1 MTPKLY
7 QVPRCFSKLI
17 CLLYIALPSLRFLA
31 CCWKTSCLKRDRI
44 ILSGILLTGIL
55 QQQTRVNTMLERL
68 KSSLLNSPVI
78 KRGEYNY
85 FIHPI
90 SDGVPSI
97 DPHMVEEIAEYILK
111 ITDIKKI
118 DTILTI
124 EAMGIPV
131 ANALSLKTGIPLTI
145 VRKRPYFLEGEVELS
160 QSTGYSKGVL
170 YINGLKK
177 GDRIIIVDDVISTG
191 GTLLALVKALKNMGV
206 EVLDVI
212 SVIGR
217 GDGYLKL
224 KDLGVNPKILVTID
238 VGEKG
243 VEIKN
248 VFGDQ

>member
-1 MTPKLY
+1 
-7 QVPRCFSKLI
+7 
-17 CLLYIALPSLRFLA
+17 
-31 CCWKTSCLKRDRI
+31 
-44 ILSGILLTGIL
+44 
-55 QQQTRVNTMLERL
+55 MLERL
-68 KSSLLNSPVI
+68 KNSLINSPVM

-90 SDGVPSI
+90 SDGVPSL
-97 DPHMVEEIAEYILK
+97 DPHMVKEIADYIAE
-111 ITDIKKI
+111 IADMNV
-118 DTILTI
+118 DTILTV

-177 GDRIIIVDDVISTG
+177 GDRVIIVDDVISTG
-191 GTLLALVKALKNMGV
+191 GTLLALVRALKKMGV
-206 EVLDVI
+206 EVTDVI

-224 KDLGVNPKILVTID
+224 EELGFKPKVLVTID
-238 VGEKG
+238 VSEKG
-243 VEIKN
+243 VEIKD

>member
-1 MTPKLY
+1 
-7 QVPRCFSKLI
+7 
-17 CLLYIALPSLRFLA
+17 
-31 CCWKTSCLKRDRI
+31 
-44 ILSGILLTGIL
+44 
-55 QQQTRVNTMLERL
+55 MLEKL
-68 KSSLLNSPVI
+68 QTSLINSPII

-97 DPHMVEEIAEYILK
+97 DPHMVEEIAEYILQ
-111 ITDIKKI
+111 ITDIKKV

-160 QSTGYSKGVL
+160 QSTGYSKGAL

-177 GDRIIIVDDVISTG
+177 GDRVIIVDDVISTG
-191 GTLLALVKALKNMGV
+191 GTLIALVKALKTIGV
-206 EVLDVI
+206 EILDVI

-217 GDGYLKL
+217 GIGYLQL
-224 KDLGVNPKILVTID
+224 KELGIEPKILVTID
-238 VGEKG
+238 VSEKG

-248 VFGDQ
+248 VFGN

>member
-1 MTPKLY
+1 
-7 QVPRCFSKLI
+7 
-17 CLLYIALPSLRFLA
+17 
-31 CCWKTSCLKRDRI
+31 
-44 ILSGILLTGIL
+44 
-55 QQQTRVNTMLERL
+55 MLEKL
-68 KSSLLNSPVI
+68 QTSLINSPVI

-97 DPHMVEEIAEYILK
+97 DPQLVEEIAEYILK
-111 ITDIKKI
+111 ITNIREV

-131 ANALSLKTGIPLTI
+131 AIALSLKTGIPLTI

-170 YINGLKK
+170 YINGLKR
-177 GDRIIIVDDVISTG
+177 GDRVIIVDDVISTG
-191 GTLLALVKALKNMGV
+191 GTLLALVKALVNMGV
-206 EVLDVI
+206 EIEDII

-224 KDLGVNPKILVTID
+224 KELGVEPKILVTID
-238 VGEKG
+238 VGEQG
-243 VEIKN
+243 LEIKD
-248 VFGDQ
+248 VYGDQ

>member
-1 MTPKLY
+1 
-7 QVPRCFSKLI
+7 
-17 CLLYIALPSLRFLA
+17 
-31 CCWKTSCLKRDRI
+31 
-44 ILSGILLTGIL
+44 
-55 QQQTRVNTMLERL
+55 MLERL
-68 KSSLLNSPVI
+68 KTSLINSPVI

-97 DPHMVEEIAEYILK
+97 DPHMVEEIAEYIMR
-111 ITDIKKI
+111 ITDIKKV

-131 ANALSLKTGIPLTI
+131 AIALSLKTGIPLTI

-170 YINGLKK
+170 YINGLKRR
-177 GDRIIIVDDVISTG
+177 DRVIIVDDVISTG

-206 EVLDVI
+206 EVQDVI

-224 KDLGVNPKILVTID
+224 REFGVEPKVLVTID
-238 VGEKG
+238 VSEKG

-248 VFGDQ
+248 VFGNQ

>member
-1 MTPKLY
+1 
-7 QVPRCFSKLI
+7 
-17 CLLYIALPSLRFLA
+17 
-31 CCWKTSCLKRDRI
+31 
-44 ILSGILLTGIL
+44 
-55 QQQTRVNTMLERL
+55 MLERL
-68 KSSLLNSPVI
+68 KTSLINSPVI

-97 DPHMVEEIAEYILK
+97 DPHLVEEIADYIIK
-111 ITDIKKI
+111 ITDIREV

-131 ANALSLKTGIPLTI
+131 AIALSLKTGIPLTI

-170 YINGLKK
+170 YINGLKRM
-177 GDRIIIVDDVISTG
+177 DRVIIVDDVISTG
-191 GTLLALVKALKNMGV
+191 GTLLALVKALIKMGV
-206 EVLDVI
+206 QIEDII

-224 KDLGVNPKILVTID
+224 KELGVEPKILVTID
-238 VGEKG
+238 VGEHG
-243 VEIKN
+243 VEIKD
-248 VFGDQ
+248 VYGDQ

>member
-1 MTPKLY
+1 
-7 QVPRCFSKLI
+7 
-17 CLLYIALPSLRFLA
+17 
-31 CCWKTSCLKRDRI
+31 
-44 ILSGILLTGIL
+44 
-55 QQQTRVNTMLERL
+55 MLERL
-68 KSSLLNSPVI
+68 RDSLINSPVI

-97 DPHMVEEIAEYILK
+97 DPHMVEEISDYITK
-111 ITDIKKI
+111 IADMNV
-118 DTILTI
+118 DTILTV

-131 ANALSLKTGIPLTI
+131 ANALSLKTGISLTI

-177 GDRIIIVDDVISTG
+177 GDRVIIVDDVISTG
-191 GTLLALVKALKNMGV
+191 GTLLALVRALKIMGV
-206 EVLDVI
+206 EVTDVI

-224 KDLGVNPKILVTID
+224 KELGVDPKILVTID
-238 VGEKG
+238 VSEKG

>member
-1 MTPKLY
+1 LWWR
-7 QVPRCFSKLI
+7 VCISVS
-17 CLLYIALPSLRFLA
+17 ALGDNITEVAGYNVRFL
-31 CCWKTSCLKRDRI
+31 TS
-44 ILSGILLTGIL
+44 
-55 QQQTRVNTMLERL
+55 RVIETARKVKTMLERL
-68 KSSLLNSPVI
+68 KDSLINSPVI

-97 DPHMVEEIAEYILK
+97 DPRLVEEISDYITR
-111 ITDIKKI
+111 IADMNAI
-118 DTILTI
+118 DTILTV

-131 ANALSLKTGIPLTI
+131 ASVLSLKTGVPLTI

-206 EVLDVI
+206 EVMDVI

-224 KDLGVNPKILVTID
+224 KELGVEPKILVTID
-238 VGEKG
+238 VSEKG
-243 VEIKN
+243 VEIKD

>member
-1 MTPKLY
+1 MLEKL
-7 QVPRCFSKLI
+7 
-17 CLLYIALPSLRFLA
+17 
-31 CCWKTSCLKRDRI
+31 KTSLI
-44 ILSGILLTGIL
+44 
-55 QQQTRVNTMLERL
+55 
-68 KSSLLNSPVI
+68 NSPMI

-97 DPHMVEEIAEYILK
+97 DPHMVEEIAEYILQ
-111 ITDIKKI
+111 ITDIKKV

-131 ANALSLKTGIPLTI
+131 VNALSMKTGIPLTI

-160 QSTGYSKGVL
+160 QRTGYSKGAL

-177 GDRIIIVDDVISTG
+177 GDRVIIVDDVISTG
-191 GTLLALVKALKNMGV
+191 GTLMALVKALKTMGV
-206 EVLDVI
+206 EILDVI

-217 GDGYLKL
+217 GNGYLQL
-224 KDLGVNPKILVTID
+224 KELGVEPKILVTID
-238 VGEKG
+238 VSEKG

-248 VFGDQ
+248 VFGNE

>member
-1 MTPKLY
+1 M
-7 QVPRCFSKLI
+7 
-17 CLLYIALPSLRFLA
+17 
-31 CCWKTSCLKRDRI
+31 CLKHDKI
-44 ILSGILLTGIL
+44 ISVEIIFTENY
-55 QQQTRVNTMLERL
+55 NTHRKLNMLERL
-68 KSSLLNSPVI
+68 KTSLINSPVI

-97 DPHMVEEIAEYILK
+97 DPHMIEEIAEYILK
-111 ITDIKKI
+111 ITDIREV

-131 ANALSLKTGIPLTI
+131 AIALSLKTGVPMTI

-160 QSTGYSKGVL
+160 QSTGYSKGTL
-170 YINGLKK
+170 YINGLKR
-177 GDRIIIVDDVISTG
+177 GDRVIIVDDVISTG
-191 GTLLALVKALKNMGV
+191 GTLLALVKALKNIGV
-206 EVLDVI
+206 EVEDII

-224 KDLGVNPKILVTID
+224 KELGVSPKILVTID
-238 VGEKG
+238 VGEQG
-243 VEIKN
+243 VEIKD

>member
-1 MTPKLY
+1 MLEKL
-7 QVPRCFSKLI
+7 
-17 CLLYIALPSLRFLA
+17 
-31 CCWKTSCLKRDRI
+31 KTSLI
-44 ILSGILLTGIL
+44 
-55 QQQTRVNTMLERL
+55 
-68 KSSLLNSPVI
+68 NSPVI

-97 DPHMVEEIAEYILK
+97 DPHMVEEIAEYILQ
-111 ITDIKKI
+111 ITDIKKV

-160 QSTGYSKGVL
+160 QSTGYSKGAL
-170 YINGLKK
+170 YINGLKN
-177 GDRIIIVDDVISTG
+177 GDRVIIVDDVISTG
-191 GTLLALVKALKNMGV
+191 GTLIALVKALKTMGV

-217 GDGYLKL
+217 GTGYLQL
-224 KDLGVNPKILVTID
+224 QESGVEPKILVTID
-238 VGEKG
+238 VSEKG

-248 VFGDQ
+248 VFGN

>member
-1 MTPKLY
+1 
-7 QVPRCFSKLI
+7 
-17 CLLYIALPSLRFLA
+17 
-31 CCWKTSCLKRDRI
+31 
-44 ILSGILLTGIL
+44 
-55 QQQTRVNTMLERL
+55 MLERL
-68 KSSLLNSPVI
+68 KDSLIKSPVI

-97 DPHMVEEIAEYILK
+97 DPHMVEEISDYIAEIA
-111 ITDIKKI
+111 DINV
-118 DTILTI
+118 DTILTV

-177 GDRIIIVDDVISTG
+177 GDRVIIVDDVISTG
-191 GTLLALVKALKNMGV
+191 GTLLALVRALKNMGV
-206 EVLDVI
+206 EVTDVI

-224 KDLGVNPKILVTID
+224 KELGFKPKVLVTID

-243 VEIKN
+243 VEIKD

>member
-1 MTPKLY
+1 
-7 QVPRCFSKLI
+7 
-17 CLLYIALPSLRFLA
+17 
-31 CCWKTSCLKRDRI
+31 
-44 ILSGILLTGIL
+44 
-55 QQQTRVNTMLERL
+55 MLERL
-68 KSSLLNSPVI
+68 KDSLVNSPVI

-97 DPHMVEEIAEYILK
+97 DPRLVEEISDYIER
-111 ITDIKKI
+111 IADMNV
-118 DTILTI
+118 DTILTV

-131 ANALSLKTGIPLTI
+131 ASALSLKTGIPLTI

-160 QSTGYSKGVL
+160 QSTGYSKGAL

-177 GDRIIIVDDVISTG
+177 GDRVIIVDDVISTG
-191 GTLLALVKALKNMGV
+191 GTLLSLVKALKNMGV
-206 EVLDVI
+206 EVTDVI

-224 KDLGVNPKILVTID
+224 RELGVEPKILVTID
-238 VGEKG
+238 VSEKG
-243 VEIKN
+243 VEIQD

>member
-1 MTPKLY
+1 
-7 QVPRCFSKLI
+7 
-17 CLLYIALPSLRFLA
+17 
-31 CCWKTSCLKRDRI
+31 
-44 ILSGILLTGIL
+44 
-55 QQQTRVNTMLERL
+55 MLERL
-68 KSSLLNSPVI
+68 KDSLIRSPII

-97 DPHMVEEIAEYILK
+97 DPHLVEEISDYISE
-111 ITDIKKI
+111 IADMNV
-118 DTILTI
+118 DTILTV

-145 VRKRPYFLEGEVELS
+145 PYFLEGEVELS

-191 GTLLALVKALKNMGV
+191 GTLLALVRALQTIGV
-206 EVLDVI
+206 EVMDVI

-224 KDLGVNPKILVTID
+224 RELGVEPKILVTID

-243 VEIKN
+243 VEIKD
-248 VFGDQ
+248 VFGNQ

>member
-1 MTPKLY
+1 
-7 QVPRCFSKLI
+7 
-17 CLLYIALPSLRFLA
+17 
-31 CCWKTSCLKRDRI
+31 
-44 ILSGILLTGIL
+44 
-55 QQQTRVNTMLERL
+55 MLERL
-68 KSSLLNSPVI
+68 KTSLINSPVI

-97 DPHMVEEIAEYILK
+97 DPHMVDEIAEYILR

-118 DTILTI
+118 DTILTV

-170 YINGLKK
+170 YINGLKR

-191 GTLLALVKALKNMGV
+191 GTLVALVKALKTMGV
-206 EVLDVI
+206 EILDVI

-224 KDLGVNPKILVTID
+224 KELGIEPKILATID
-238 VGEKG
+238 VTEKG

-248 VFGDQ
+248 VFGNQ

>member
-1 MTPKLY
+1 
-7 QVPRCFSKLI
+7 
-17 CLLYIALPSLRFLA
+17 
-31 CCWKTSCLKRDRI
+31 
-44 ILSGILLTGIL
+44 
-55 QQQTRVNTMLERL
+55 MLEML
-68 KSSLLNSPVI
+68 KSSLINSPVI

-97 DPHMVEEIAEYILK
+97 DPHLIEEIADYIMT
-111 ITDIKKI
+111 ITDVEKV
-118 DTILTI
+118 DTIVTI

-160 QSTGYSKGVL
+160 QSTGYSKGTL
-170 YINGLKK
+170 YINGLKR

-191 GTLLALVKALKNMGV
+191 GTLLALVKALKIMGV

-217 GDGYLKL
+217 GDGCLKL
-224 KDLGVNPKILVTID
+224 KELGVEAKILVTID
-238 VGEKG
+238 VSERG
-243 VEIKN
+243 VEIKD
-248 VFGDQ
+248 VFGNQ

>member
-1 MTPKLY
+1 
-7 QVPRCFSKLI
+7 
-17 CLLYIALPSLRFLA
+17 
-31 CCWKTSCLKRDRI
+31 
-44 ILSGILLTGIL
+44 
-55 QQQTRVNTMLERL
+55 MLERL
-68 KSSLLNSPVI
+68 KTSLINSPVI

-97 DPHMVEEIAEYILK
+97 DPYMVEEIADYILK
-111 ITDIKKI
+111 ITDIKKV
-118 DTILTI
+118 DTILTV

-145 VRKRPYFLEGEVELS
+145 VRKRPYYLDGEVELS
-160 QSTGYSKGVL
+160 QSTGYSKGAL

-177 GDRIIIVDDVISTG
+177 GDKIILVDDVISTG
-191 GTLLALVKALKNMGV
+191 GTLLALVKALKIIGV
-206 EVLDVI
+206 EINDVV

-224 KDLGVNPKILVTID
+224 RELGIEPKILVTID

-248 VFGDQ
+248 VFGNQ